1 MRRRRRCEV
10 AAGAPDVCGSIV
22 PLEPEMSTDAHVVGG
37 ARRCSVG
44 LPLRAGALR
53 ARYGEVGARRS
64 NRKGPEA

>member
-1 MRRRRRCEV
+1 M

-44 LPLRAGALR
+44 LPLRAGVLR
-53 ARYGEVGARRS
+53 ARDGEIGERTS
-64 NRKGPEA
+64 NRKCPEA